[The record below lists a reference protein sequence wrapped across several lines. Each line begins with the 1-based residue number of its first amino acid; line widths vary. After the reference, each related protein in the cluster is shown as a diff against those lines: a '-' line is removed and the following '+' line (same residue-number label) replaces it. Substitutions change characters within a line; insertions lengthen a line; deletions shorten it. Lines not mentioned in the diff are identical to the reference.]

1 MKKLLLVMMA
11 LPMLAVAQQ
20 KTKSFRIDGVLK
32 NFPDSAKVA
41 QMFAYYRVNGENKTD
56 SAIVADGK
64 FRFNGQISEPT
75 MVRLRAVIADTNVRT
90 LARQYRN
97 ALSIVYVEPGGQKF
111 VATGSF
117 ENPVVSSSKSHKEYE
132 KLNAASKPYEPAMD
146 SFYSQY
152 SAARQANDKIAQD
165 KAEASIDSLDGVMKE
180 AVYGKY
186 VEDNP
191 SSPLAIF
198 ALGQYA
204 GYSIDA
210 NKVQPVFDG
219 LSKKVKESPS
229 GIAFQEKLEIA
240 RKTGV
245 GATAME
251 FTQNDTLDQ
260 AVSLSSFRG
269 KYVLVDFWA
278 SWCGPCRAEN
288 PNLVKAFDKFKGRN
302 FQVLGVS
309 LDRPGQKEK
318 WLKAIHDDQLA
329 WTQVSDLKFWDN
341 EVAKL
346 YGIQAIPQNFLIDP
360 NGKIIG
366 RDLRGEALEKA
377 LETAIEGKKAF

>member
-1 MKKLLLVMMA
+1 MA
-11 LPMLAVAQQ
+11 LPVMAVAQE
-20 KTKSFRIDGVLK
+20 KTKSFTLEGNLK
-32 NFPDSAKVA
+32 NLPDSAKVG
-41 QMFAYYRVNGENKTD
+41 QMFAYYRVNGNNITD
-56 SAIVADGK
+56 SAVVVNGK
-64 FRFNGQISEPT
+64 FRFKGQITEPT
-75 MVRLRAVIADTNVRT
+75 MLRLRPVIADTNVRT
-90 LARQYRN
+90 VARRYRN
-97 ALSIVYVEPGGQKF
+97 SMFVAYVEPGKQ
-111 VATGSF
+111 SF
-117 ENPVVSSSKSHKEYE
+117 TVKDSLENPVVKGSAAHKEYDRIG
-132 KLNAASKPYEPAMD
+132 AMTKTYD
-146 SFYSQY
+146 PLMETLYTQY
-152 SAARQANDKIAQD
+152 GDARKAKDQVAQD
-165 KAEASIDSLDGVMKE
+165 KAEASIDSLDAVIKE
-180 AVYGKY
+180 QVYGTY
-186 VEDNP
+186 VKSNP
-191 SSPLAIF
+191 SSPLAIY

-219 LSKKVKESPS
+219 LSAKVKNSVA
-229 GIAFQEKLEIA
+229 GQAFQEKLETA

-245 GATAME
+245 GAVAME

-360 NGKIIG
+360 DGKIIG

>member
-1 MKKLLLVMMA
+1 MKKLLFVLMA
-11 LPMLAVAQQ
+11 LPVMAVAQE
-20 KTKSFRIDGVLK
+20 KTKSFTLEGNLK
-32 NFPDSAKVA
+32 NLPDSAKVG
-41 QMFAYYRVNGENKTD
+41 QMFAYYRVNGNNITD
-56 SAIVADGK
+56 SAVVVNGK
-64 FRFNGQISEPT
+64 FRFKGQITEPT
-75 MVRLRAVIADTNVRT
+75 MLRLRPVIADTNVRT
-90 LARQYRN
+90 VARRYRN
-97 ALSIVYVEPGGQKF
+97 SMFVAYVEPGKQ
-111 VATGSF
+111 SF
-117 ENPVVSSSKSHKEYE
+117 TVKDSLENPVVKGSAAHKEYDRIG
-132 KLNAASKPYEPAMD
+132 AMTKTYD
-146 SFYSQY
+146 PLMETLYTQY
-152 SAARQANDKIAQD
+152 GDARKAKDQVAQD
-165 KAEASIDSLDGVMKE
+165 KAEASIDSLDAVIKE
-180 AVYGKY
+180 QVYGTY
-186 VEDNP
+186 VKSNP
-191 SSPLAIF
+191 SSPLAIY

-219 LSKKVKESPS
+219 LSAKVKNSVA
-229 GIAFQEKLEIA
+229 GQAFQEKLETA

-245 GATAME
+245 GAVAME

-360 NGKIIG
+360 DGKIIG